1 AILTQCHAAAALII
15 LLYDHCITLGPEIGL
30 IWLRRPWSTSQRT
43 LVFLRYLV
51 AASQIYTAFVVLVL
65 RLYALWDHRRRVLYG
80 LLAGFVILANQV
92 FFDIWVFGST
102 VVNAASRPRGADVK
116 LIKDIQRD
124 GGLFF
129 FVRGSHVL
137 RVSVRI

>member
-1 AILTQCHAAAALII
+1 MCILSEQPRLWV
-15 LLYDHCITLGPEIGL
+15 GL
-30 IWLRRPWSTSQRT
+30 W
-43 LVFLRYLV
+43 
-51 AASQIYTAFVVLVL
+51 ASQVRVYTRYSTATLKL
-65 RLYALWDHRRRVLYG
+65 S
-80 LLAGFVILANQV
+80 NQV

-129 FVRGSHVL
+129 FVRQSDGLHIC
-137 RVSVRI
+137 VRI